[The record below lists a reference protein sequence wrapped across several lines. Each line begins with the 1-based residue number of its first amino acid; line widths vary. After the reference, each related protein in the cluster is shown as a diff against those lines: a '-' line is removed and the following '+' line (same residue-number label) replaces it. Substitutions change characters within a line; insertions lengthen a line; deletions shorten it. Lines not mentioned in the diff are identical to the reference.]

1 MKKLD
6 ICWRSTLRPLGATH
20 VGFCCTTIQR
30 WLSSFE
36 KPSGGVPIISTTWRS
51 LMTSGGSNG
60 RSVGR
65 ARVFPATYTYTARL
79 LH

>member
-1 MKKLD
+1 MNKSD
-6 ICWRSTLRPLGATH
+6 ICCRSTLRPLGATH
-20 VGFCCTTIQR
+20 VGFRDTTIQR

-36 KPSGGVPIISTTWRS
+36 KPSGGVPIISTTWRP

-65 ARVFPATYTYTARL
+65 ARDFPATYTYTARL